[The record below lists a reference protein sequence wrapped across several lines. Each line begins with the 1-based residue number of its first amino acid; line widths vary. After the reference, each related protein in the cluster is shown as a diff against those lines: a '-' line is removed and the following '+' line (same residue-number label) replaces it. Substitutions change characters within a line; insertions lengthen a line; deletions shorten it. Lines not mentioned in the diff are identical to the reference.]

1 MCYNVVDG
9 RFHQAC
15 FHFVPLST
23 HFRDCLESNCVFSSQ
38 HRHPPKCASNACIHH
53 MTPSAKNPIRLS
65 PTPCPRCSALDPSR
79 PLSPSISSRSGSST
93 P

>member
-15 FHFVPLST
+15 LHFVPMST
-23 HFRDCLESNCVFSSQ
+23 HFRDCLEPNCVFSSQ

-65 PTPCPRCSALDPSR
+65 PSRCPQCATNAPFDPSR
-79 PLSPSISSRSGSST
+79 PQSPSSSNSST
-93 P
+93 R